1 MSCNAELFDRV
12 VFEAT
17 FTDVKITKADY
28 AQLDKITRLA
38 LMIYENGDI
47 QYLQKMVQKLPEI
60 YNTQPERLVPLCK
73 DLIKRCDSLIS
84 NLEILEEEFKHRG
97 DLAGYK
103 KNVKGMQIIQLIG
116 TLIIVAVSSLLQLE
130 IPFIAAGGTVYNAF
144 FISKNQMMDAKDMDI
159 YKAYKKIK
167 KEDPLTLCQTNIA
180 NLKIMRRNL
189 RLLISS

>member
-1 MSCNAELFDRV
+1 MSCNADLFDRV

-60 YNTQPERLVPLCK
+60 YDTQPERLVPLCK
-73 DLIKRCDSLIS
+73 DLIKKCDTLIS

-97 DLAGYK
+97 DWQ
-103 KNVKGMQIIQLIG
+103 V
-116 TLIIVAVSSLLQLE
+116 T
-130 IPFIAAGGTVYNAF
+130 
-144 FISKNQMMDAKDMDI
+144 
-159 YKAYKKIK
+159 
-167 KEDPLTLCQTNIA
+167 
-180 NLKIMRRNL
+180 RRML
-189 RLLISS
+189 RVCRSFS